1 MVSAVQAVNYSTS
14 IARRVAFAFLFAAL
28 VSSACAEDLSDVAL
42 RGKQIYHAGESAYG
56 RPITAFVSRGGAP
69 IPAGILP
76 CSGCHGE
83 DGEGR
88 PEGGVVPD
96 DITWQ
101 VLTKDYG
108 HEHDYGRA
116 HPAFDAESIAAA
128 VTQGKD
134 PAGNELDFAMPR
146 YAMHADDMSDL
157 IAYLRQIADD
167 SAPGIED
174 DSIRVASLLPTSGR
188 RAPDGEAM
196 RQVMTA
202 SINDINDAGGI
213 HGRKLEL
220 VVIEGGE
227 DPTQSLWTL
236 RDRLGAGDIFAM
248 VGGLGEGMED
258 ELSNLAEEFELPMV
272 GPATRMPRPG
282 DGLSRFSFYLL
293 GGLAEQAAILGKR
306 LAAERNT
313 NLSSLA
319 VVRPQGEP
327 YERAEASLREGFG
340 SLVDADPITLV
351 YQPPYL
357 DIRATVDS
365 LIESKAEQI
374 LFLGSASQLKR
385 LATEARSRGIEPDLL
400 LPGVFAGREMFEID
414 PDYSGRVLVGYSTT
428 PADHTVEGVREFEL
442 LHERHEFG
450 YQRSASQISAFVAVQ
465 VLAEGLKRAGKNLSR
480 EKLVDALEG
489 LTDYRSGLMPPISF
503 NHSRRIGALGGY
515 VLPID
520 ATAKRF
526 GEPGDWIAL

>member
-1 MVSAVQAVNYSTS
+1 
-14 IARRVAFAFLFAAL
+14 
-28 VSSACAEDLSDVAL
+28 
-42 RGKQIYHAGESAYG
+42 
-56 RPITAFVSRGGAP
+56 
-69 IPAGILP
+69 
-76 CSGCHGE
+76 
-83 DGEGR
+83 
-88 PEGGVVPD
+88 
-96 DITWQ
+96 
-101 VLTKDYG
+101 
-108 HEHDYGRA
+108 
-116 HPAFDAESIAAA
+116 
-128 VTQGKD
+128 
-134 PAGNELDFAMPR
+134 
-146 YAMHADDMSDL
+146 
-157 IAYLRQIADD
+157 
-167 SAPGIED
+167 
-174 DSIRVASLLPTSGR
+174 
-188 RAPDGEAM
+188 M

-365 LIESKAEQI
+365 LIESKAEQV

>member
-1 MVSAVQAVNYSTS
+1 MVSVLQTVNSSTS
-14 IARRVAFAFLFAAL
+14 IARRAALALLFAAL
-28 VSSACAEDLSDVAL
+28 VSPACAEELSDAAL
-42 RGKQIYHAGESAYG
+42 RGKQIYHAGESASG
-56 RPITAFVSRGGAP
+56 RPITVFVSRGSAP
-69 IPAGILP
+69 IPAGVLP

-88 PEGGVVPD
+88 PEGGVVPS

-101 VLTKDYG
+101 VLTKEYG
-108 HEHDYGRA
+108 HEHDYGRS
-116 HPAFDAESIAAA
+116 HPAFDATSIAAA
-128 VTQGKD
+128 VTHGKD
-134 PAGNELDFAMPR
+134 PGGNELDFAMPR
-146 YAMHADDMSDL
+146 YAMHTNDMSDL
-157 IAYLRQIADD
+157 IAYLRQMADD
-167 SAPGIED
+167 SDPGIDD
-174 DSIRVASLLPTSGR
+174 DSIRVASLLPASGR

-196 RQVMTA
+196 RRVMTA

-227 DPTQSLWTL
+227 DPTDSLWKL
-236 RDRLGAGDIFAM
+236 RDRLGVGDIFAM
-248 VGGLGEGMED
+248 VGGLGEGMEG
-258 ELSNLAEEFELPMV
+258 ELSNLAEELELPMV
-272 GPATRMPRPG
+272 GPATRLPNPG

-293 GGLAEQAAILGKR
+293 SGLAEQSAILGKS
-306 LAAERNT
+306 LAAERDINI
-313 NLSSLA
+313 SSLA
-319 VVRPQGEP
+319 IVRPQGEP
-327 YERAEASLREGFG
+327 YERAEASLLKEFG
-340 SLVDADPITLV
+340 EPGDVNPMTIV

-365 LIESKAEQI
+365 LIDGKAEQV
-374 LFLGSASQLKR
+374 LFLGSASQLRR
-385 LATEARSRGIEPDLL
+385 LAAEARSRGIEPDLL
-400 LPGVFAGREMFEID
+400 LPGVFAGREMFDID
-414 PDYSGRVLVGYSTT
+414 PEYSGRLLVGYSTT

-442 LHERHEFG
+442 LHERHELG
-450 YQRSASQISAFVAVQ
+450 YQKSASQISAFVAVQ

-515 VLPID
+515 VLSID

-526 GEPGDWIAL
+526 GEPGDWVAL

>member
-28 VSSACAEDLSDVAL
+28 VSSACAEDLSDAAL
-42 RGKQIYHAGESAYG
+42 RGKQVYHAGESASG
-56 RPITAFVSRGGAP
+56 RPIKVFVSRGAAP
-69 IPAGILP
+69 IPAAILP

-88 PEGGVVPD
+88 PEGGVVPS

-101 VLTKDYG
+101 VLTKEYG
-108 HEHDYGRA
+108 HEHDYGRT
-116 HPAFDAESIAAA
+116 HPAFDAMSIAAA
-128 VTQGKD
+128 VTHGTD

-146 YAMHADDMSDL
+146 YAMHTNDMADL
-157 IAYLRQIADD
+157 IAYMRQIADD
-167 SAPGIED
+167 SDPGID
-174 DSIRVASLLPTSGR
+174 DQSIRVASLLPASGR

-227 DPTQSLWTL
+227 D
-236 RDRLGAGDIFAM
+236 
-248 VGGLGEGMED
+248 
-258 ELSNLAEEFELPMV
+258 LSNLAEEFELPMV

-327 YERAEASLREGFG
+327 YERAEASLLEGFG
-340 SLVDADPITLV
+340 SPVDADPITLV

-400 LPGVFAGREMFEID
+400 LPGVFAGREMFDID
-414 PDYSGRVLVGYSTT
+414 PEYSGRLLVGYSTT

-480 EKLVDALEG
+480 EKLVHALEG

-520 ATAKRF
+520 ATAKGF